1 MDQYQ
6 KKSHLFF
13 VCSVHDAKTK
23 YNFSQEQIEP
33 YIVRLGNELSEVV
46 EIPINTFEFNRN
58 ELEMGGATSSTTDKM
73 RQYLNHLMEPK
84 SFGRCQENKSLE

>member
-46 EIPINTFEFNRN
+46 EIPI
-58 ELEMGGATSSTTDKM
+58 DIVQQK
-73 RQYLNHLMEPK
+73 
-84 SFGRCQENKSLE
+84 